1 MLWDMKKKRVD
12 PLAYAAKVRKEA
24 ERMQAMSEA
33 FGSHNKLALEK
44 PPQSDP
50 ERQEDVVRLADDD
63 SSSE

>member
-44 PPQSDP
+44 SRKATRKDKKT
-50 ERQEDVVRLADDD
+50 
-63 SSSE
+63 